1 MAGAPRRTQSPG
13 WVSYKPILS
22 AKYILITTYKWKS
35 LKWQIIVTIL
45 LYKCHVLAKGCVPV
59 ADCKDLERMETT
71 SSVGINKALGDD
83 MHMQPQ
89 QVSVTIR
96 PNIRHEV
103 NFKAKKSQNAVDIYF
118 LLDVSGSMD
127 SIRTQLLE
135 VPKKLIE
142 VSITRLCE
150 DDI

>member
-1 MAGAPRRTQSPG
+1 MST
-13 WVSYKPILS
+13 
-22 AKYILITTYKWKS
+22 
-35 LKWQIIVTIL
+35 
-45 LYKCHVLAKGCVPV
+45 LYKCHVSAKGCVPV
-59 ADCKDLERMETT
+59 ADCLDAKDLVPMETT
-71 SSVGINKALGDD
+71 PSVGINKALGDD